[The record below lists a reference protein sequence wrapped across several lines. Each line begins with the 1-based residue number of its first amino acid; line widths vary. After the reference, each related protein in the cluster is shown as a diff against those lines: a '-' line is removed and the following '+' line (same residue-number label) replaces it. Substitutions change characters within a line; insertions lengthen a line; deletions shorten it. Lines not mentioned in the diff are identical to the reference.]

1 MKRSD
6 NDYQERKLIDDDDV
20 LNIYN
25 EIKEML
31 RINFLTFDDILQ
43 KFGKPQIGKE
53 GKVTLNDFETL
64 VKSMPQAAKLSS

>member
-43 KFGKPQIGKE
+43 KFGKP
-53 GKVTLNDFETL
+53 
-64 VKSMPQAAKLSS
+64 

>member
-6 NDYQERKLIDDDDV
+6 VDYHDRKLIDDDDV

-31 RINFLTFDDILQ
+31 RINFLMFDDILQ
-43 KFGKPQIGKE
+43 RLGKPSIGKE
-53 GKVTLNDFETL
+53 DKITLNDFETL
-64 VKSMPQAAKLSS
+64 VRSMP